1 MMEVVKF
8 KMGKPEKYD
17 FSGWATRCNVK
28 CSDGRTILKHAFKD
42 DDGKVV
48 PLVWN
53 HNHVEADN
61 VLGHACLEAREEGI
75 YAYCSFNDTDQGKNA
90 KELVQHGDITALSIF
105 ANKLQQNNNR
115 EVMHGIIREVS
126 LVLAGANPGAS
137 IDYVVAHADD
147 SESEEATIYNDENA
161 LEMFHAET
169 QENNP
174 APENKEDLENKEDN
188 QDQQSTPE
196 NDQQLDKNPVE
207 ENKPES
213 DPNQENLEHKDDPAK
228 EEKKEKNIK
237 DILDSMTEEQRE
249 VLYFLVGM
257 AHEEAKNGGKEE
269 MKHNAFD
276 EIKNDKGEVLTHSEF
291 VEIMAEAKKNG
302 SLRDTFL
309 AHGITDVGNLFPEDK
324 AVNNGPFTV
333 SRNMEWVAKV
343 MNAVHHTPFARV
355 KSFYFNITGEQ
366 ARAKGYVKGN
376 QKVEEVVAALKRS
389 TPPQTVYK
397 LQKIDR
403 DDVIDITDF
412 DVIAYLKSEM
422 RVMLDEE
429 LARAFLIG
437 DGRSVDSNDKIN
449 PLNIRPVWQDSET
462 YTVKRVLERGEGN
475 FAKDFIKDII
485 RSRKLYKGS
494 GNPTLFTTEDM
505 LTEML
510 LIEDGQ
516 GRVIYDTVERLKTA
530 LRVSDIV
537 TVEVME
543 GAYRRDSSYQYNL
556 LGLLVNMR
564 DYNVGADKG
573 GNVSM
578 FDDFDIN
585 YNKYEYLIET
595 RCSGALVKPYSAI
608 SFEEKTSF

>member
-1 MMEVVKF
+1 
-8 KMGKPEKYD
+8 MGKPEKFD
-17 FSGWATRCNVK
+17 FSGWATKYNVK

-42 DDGKVV
+42 DDTKVI

-61 VLGHACLEAREEGI
+61 VLGHAYLEERDEGI
-75 YAYCSFNDTDQGKNA
+75 YAYCSLNDTDQGKNA
-90 KELVQHGDITALSIF
+90 KELVQHGDITSLSIF
-105 ANKLQQNNNR
+105 ANKLKQNSNK

-161 LEMFHAET
+161 LEMFHAEKEEEKGEHEM
-169 QENNP
+169 ENNP
-174 APENKEDLENKEDN
+174 
-188 QDQQSTPE
+188 
-196 NDQQLDKNPVE
+196 NP
-207 ENKPES
+207 N
-213 DPNQENLEHKDDPAK
+213 PNETLEHKEENPAPAK
-228 EEKKEKNIK
+228 EKTVQEI
-237 DILDSMTEEQRE
+237 IDSMSDEQKD
-249 VLYFLVGM
+249 VLYLLVG
-257 AHEEAKNGGKEE
+257 AAAEEAKNGGKEE

-276 EIKNDKGEVLTHSEF
+276 EITNDKGEVLTHSEF
-291 VEIMAEAKKNG
+291 VEIIAEAKQKG
-302 SLRDTFL
+302 SVKDAFL
-309 AHGITDVGNLFPEDK
+309 AHGITDIGNLFPEDK
-324 AVNNGPFTV
+324 AVGGPATV
-333 SRNMEWVAKV
+333 SRNMDWVAKV
-343 MNAVHHTPFARV
+343 MGAVHHTPFARV
-355 KSFYFNITGEQ
+355 KSSLIDITGEQ

-389 TPPQTVYK
+389 TSPQTVYK

-449 PLNIRPVWQDSET
+449 PLNIRPVWGDSET
-462 YTVKRVLERGEGN
+462 YTVKRVLERAEGASDEA
-475 FAKDFIKDII
+475 FAKAFIKDVI
-485 RSRKLYKGS
+485 RARKLYKGS

-505 LTEML
+505 LTNML
-510 LIEDGQ
+510 LIEDKNE
-516 GRVIYDTVERLKTA
+516 RVIYDTVEKLKTA

-543 GAYRRDSSYQYNL
+543 GANRRDASYQYNL

-573 GNVSM
+573 GNVNM

-585 YNKYEYLIET
+585 LNKYEYLIET
-595 RCSGALVKPYSAI
+595 RCSGALVKPFSAI

>member
-1 MMEVVKF
+1 MV
-8 KMGKPEKYD
+8 KPEKYD
-17 FSGWATRCNVK
+17 FSGWATKYNVK
-28 CSDGRTILKHAFKD
+28 CSDGRTILKHAFKED
-42 DDGKVV
+42 DSKVI

-53 HNHVEADN
+53 HNHVEAEN
-61 VLGHACLEAREEGI
+61 VLGHAYLEERDEGI
-75 YAYCSFNDTDQGKNA
+75 YAYCSLNDTDQGKNA
-90 KELVQHGDITALSIF
+90 KELVQHGDITSLSIF
-105 ANKLQQNNNR
+105 ANKLKQNSNK
-115 EVMHGIIREVS
+115 EVMHGVIREVS

-147 SESEEATIYNDENA
+147 SESEDATIYNDENA
-161 LEMFHAET
+161 LEMFHAE
-169 QENNP
+169 ENPGIPGTTNEGDP
-174 APENKEDLENKEDN
+174 KPKE
-188 QDQQSTPE
+188 
-196 NDQQLDKNPVE
+196 
-207 ENKPES
+207 
-213 DPNQENLEHKDDPAK
+213 ENLEHKEGDPAK
-228 EEKKEKNIK
+228 KEVKEKTVQEII
-237 DILDSMTEEQRE
+237 DGMSDEERN
-249 VLYFLVGM
+249 VLYLLVGA

-291 VEIMAEAKKNG
+291 VEIIAEAKQKG
-302 SLRDTFL
+302 SVKDAFL
-309 AHGITDVGNLFPEDK
+309 AHGITDIGNLFPEDK
-324 AVNNGPFTV
+324 AVGGPATV

-343 MNAVHHTPFARV
+343 MGAVHHTPFARV
-355 KSFYFNITGEQ
+355 KSSLIDITGEQ

-389 TPPQTVYK
+389 TTPQTVYK

-449 PLNIRPVWQDSET
+449 PLNIRPVWGDSET
-462 YTVKRVLERGEGN
+462 YTVKRVLERAEGASEEA
-475 FAKDFIKDII
+475 FAKAFIKDVI
-485 RSRKLYKGS
+485 RARKLYKGS

-505 LTEML
+505 LTNML
-510 LIEDGQ
+510 LIEDKNE
-516 GRVIYDTVERLKTA
+516 RVIYDTVEKLKTA

-543 GAYRRDSSYQYNL
+543 GVNRRDASYQYNL
-556 LGLLVNMR
+556 LGVLVNMR

-573 GNVSM
+573 GNVNM

-585 YNKYEYLIET
+585 LNKYEYLIET
-595 RCSGALVKPYSAI
+595 RCSGALVKPFSAI

>member
-1 MMEVVKF
+1 
-8 KMGKPEKYD
+8 MGKPEKFD
-17 FSGWATRCNVK
+17 FSGWATKYNVK

-42 DDGKVV
+42 DDTKVI

-61 VLGHACLEAREEGI
+61 VLGHAYLEERDEGI
-75 YAYCSFNDTDQGKNA
+75 YAYCSLNDTDQGKNA
-90 KELVQHGDITALSIF
+90 KELVQHGDITSLSIF
-105 ANKLQQNNNR
+105 ANKLKQNSNK

-161 LEMFHAET
+161 LEMFHAEKEEEKGEHEM
-169 QENNP
+169 ENNP
-174 APENKEDLENKEDN
+174 
-188 QDQQSTPE
+188 
-196 NDQQLDKNPVE
+196 NP
-207 ENKPES
+207 N
-213 DPNQENLEHKDDPAK
+213 PNETLEHKEENPAPAK
-228 EEKKEKNIK
+228 EKTVQEI
-237 DILDSMTEEQRE
+237 IDSMSDEQKD
-249 VLYFLVGM
+249 VLYLLVG
-257 AHEEAKNGGKEE
+257 AAAEEAKNGGKEE

-276 EIKNDKGEVLTHSEF
+276 EITNDKGEVLTHSEF
-291 VEIMAEAKKNG
+291 VEIIAEAKQKG
-302 SLRDTFL
+302 SVKDAFL
-309 AHGITDVGNLFPEDK
+309 AHGITDIGNLFPEDK
-324 AVNNGPFTV
+324 AVGGPATV
-333 SRNMEWVAKV
+333 SRNMDWVAKV
-343 MNAVHHTPFARV
+343 MGAVHHTPFARV
-355 KSFYFNITGEQ
+355 KSSLIDITGEQ

-389 TPPQTVYK
+389 TSPQTVYK

-449 PLNIRPVWQDSET
+449 PLNIRPVWGDSET
-462 YTVKRVLERGEGN
+462 YTVKRVLERAEGASDEA
-475 FAKDFIKDII
+475 FAKAFIKDVI
-485 RSRKLYKGS
+485 RARKLYKGS

-505 LTEML
+505 LTNML
-510 LIEDGQ
+510 LIEDKNE
-516 GRVIYDTVERLKTA
+516 RVIYDTVEKLKTA

-543 GAYRRDSSYQYNL
+543 GANRRDASYQYNL

-573 GNVSM
+573 GNVNM

-585 YNKYEYLIET
+585 LNKYEYLIET
-595 RCSGALVKPYSAI
+595 RCSGALVKPFAAI

>member
-1 MMEVVKF
+1 MA
-8 KMGKPEKYD
+8 KPEKYD
-17 FSGWATRCNVK
+17 FSGWATKYNVK
-28 CSDGRTILKHAFKD
+28 CSDGRTILKHAFKED
-42 DDGKVV
+42 DTKVI

-53 HNHVEADN
+53 HNHVEAEN
-61 VLGHACLEAREEGI
+61 VLGHAYLEERDDGI
-75 YAYCSFNDTDQGKNA
+75 YAYCSLNDADQGKNA
-90 KELVQHGDITALSIF
+90 KELVQHGDITSLSIF
-105 ANKLQQNNNR
+105 ANKLKQNSNK
-115 EVMHGIIREVS
+115 EVMHGVIREVS

-137 IDYVVAHADD
+137 IDYVVSHADD
-147 SESEEATIYNDENA
+147 SESEDATIYNDENA
-161 LEMFHAET
+161 LEMFHAE
-169 QENNP
+169 ENPGIPGKTNEGDPKP
-174 APENKEDLENKEDN
+174 AEA
-188 QDQQSTPE
+188 
-196 NDQQLDKNPVE
+196 
-207 ENKPES
+207 
-213 DPNQENLEHKDDPAK
+213 NLEHKEESDPANK
-228 EEKKEKNIK
+228 EGKKKTVPEII
-237 DILDSMTEEQRE
+237 DGMSDEERN
-249 VLYFLVGM
+249 VLYLLVGA

-291 VEIMAEAKKNG
+291 VEIIAEAKQKG
-302 SLRDTFL
+302 SVKDAFL
-309 AHGITDVGNLFPEDK
+309 AHGITDIGNLFPEDK
-324 AVNNGPFTV
+324 AVGGPATV

-343 MNAVHHTPFARV
+343 MGAVHHTPFARV
-355 KSFYFNITGEQ
+355 KSSLIDITGEQ

-389 TPPQTVYK
+389 TSPQTVYK

-437 DGRSVDSNDKIN
+437 DGRSVDSNDKIS
-449 PLNIRPVWQDSET
+449 PLDIRPVWGDNET
-462 YTVKRVLERGEGN
+462 YTVKRVLERADGASEEA
-475 FAKDFIKDII
+475 FAKAFIKDVI
-485 RSRKLYKGS
+485 RARKLYKGS

-505 LTEML
+505 LTNML
-510 LIEDGQ
+510 LIEDKNE
-516 GRVIYDTVERLKTA
+516 RAIYDTVEKLKTA

-543 GAYRRDSSYQYNL
+543 GVNRRDASHQYDL

-585 YNKYEYLIET
+585 LNKYEYLIET
-595 RCSGALVKPYSAI
+595 RCSGALVKPFSAV

>member
-1 MMEVVKF
+1 MA
-8 KMGKPEKYD
+8 KPEKYD
-17 FSGWATRCNVK
+17 FSGWATKYNVK
-28 CSDGRTILKHAFKD
+28 CSDGRTILKHAFKED
-42 DDGKVV
+42 DTKVI

-53 HNHVEADN
+53 HNHVEAEN
-61 VLGHACLEAREEGI
+61 VLGHAYLEERDEGI
-75 YAYCSFNDTDQGKNA
+75 YAYCSLNDTDQGKNA
-90 KELVQHGDITALSIF
+90 KELVQHGDITSLSIF
-105 ANKLQQNNNR
+105 ANKLKQNSNK
-115 EVMHGIIREVS
+115 EVMHGVIREVS

-147 SESEEATIYNDENA
+147 SESEDATIYNDENA
-161 LEMFHAET
+161 LEMFHAE
-169 QENNP
+169 ENP
-174 APENKEDLENKEDN
+174 G
-188 QDQQSTPE
+188 TPGATNE
-196 NDQQLDKNPVE
+196 GDP
-207 ENKPES
+207 KPDEA
-213 DPNQENLEHKDDPAK
+213 NLEHKEKDDPAK
-228 EEKKEKNIK
+228 KEVKEKTVQEII
-237 DILDSMTEEQRE
+237 DGMSDEERD
-249 VLYFLVGM
+249 VLYLLVGA

-291 VEIMAEAKKNG
+291 VEIIAEAKQKG
-302 SLRDTFL
+302 SVKDAFL
-309 AHGITDVGNLFPEDK
+309 AHGITDIGNLFPEDK
-324 AVNNGPFTV
+324 AVGGPATV

-343 MNAVHHTPFARV
+343 MGAVHHTPFARV
-355 KSFYFNITGEQ
+355 KSSLIDITGEQ

-389 TPPQTVYK
+389 TSPQTVYK

-449 PLNIRPVWQDSET
+449 PLNIRPVWGDSET
-462 YTVKRVLERGEGN
+462 YTVKRVLERAEGASEEA
-475 FAKDFIKDII
+475 FAKAFIKDVI
-485 RSRKLYKGS
+485 RARKLYKGS

-505 LTEML
+505 LTNML
-510 LIEDGQ
+510 LIEDKNE
-516 GRVIYDTVERLKTA
+516 RVIYDTVEKLKTA

-543 GAYRRDSSYQYNL
+543 GANRRDASYQYNL

-573 GNVSM
+573 GNVNM

-585 YNKYEYLIET
+585 LNKYEYLIET
-595 RCSGALVKPYSAI
+595 RCSGALVKPFSAI

>member
-1 MMEVVKF
+1 
-8 KMGKPEKYD
+8 MGKPEKYD
-17 FSGWATRCNVK
+17 FSGWATKCNVK

-42 DDGKVV
+42 DDGKTV

-53 HNHVEADN
+53 HNHVEAEN
-61 VLGHACLEAREEGI
+61 VLGHACLESREEGI
-75 YAYCSFNDTDQGKNA
+75 YAYCSFNDTEQGKNA
-90 KELVQHGDITALSIF
+90 KELVQHGDITSLSIF
-105 ANKLQQNNNR
+105 ANKLQQNNNK

-161 LEMFHAET
+161 LEMFHAD
-169 QENNP
+169 
-174 APENKEDLENKEDN
+174 PENPNPEEHKDPELEHKDPDN
-188 QDQQSTPE
+188 PNPEEHKDPE
-196 NDQQLDKNPVE
+196 NPNPE
-207 ENKPES
+207 
-213 DPNQENLEHKDDPAK
+213 ENLEHKDDPAK
-228 EEKKEKNIK
+228 KEKKDKTVQ
-237 DILDSMTEEQRE
+237 DVLDTMNEEQLN
-249 VLYFLVGM
+249 VLYLLVGA

-291 VEIMAEAKKNG
+291 VEIIAEAKKNG
-302 SLRDTFL
+302 SVKDAFL
-309 AHGITDVGNLFPEDK
+309 AHGITDIGNLFPEDR
-324 AVNNGPFTV
+324 AAGAPETV
-333 SRNMEWVAKV
+333 SRNMEWVAQV
-343 MNAVHHTPFARV
+343 MGAVSHSPFSRV
-355 KSFYFNITGEQ
+355 KSMYFDITGEQ
-366 ARAKGYVKGN
+366 ARAKGYVKGH
-376 QKVEEVVAALKRS
+376 QKVEEVITALKRRID
-389 TPPQTVYK
+389 PQTVYK

-403 DDVIDITDF
+403 DDVLDITDF

-437 DGRSVDSNDKIN
+437 DGRPVDDEHKISTDH
-449 PLNIRPVWQDSET
+449 IKPVWQDSEV
-462 YTVKRVLERGEGN
+462 YTVKRILERASGASDEA
-475 FAKDFIKDII
+475 FAKSFIKDVVKA
-485 RSRKLYKGS
+485 RKLYKGS
-494 GNPTLFTTEDM
+494 GNPVLYTTEDM
-505 LTEML
+505 LTNML
-510 LIEDGQ
+510 LIEDTT
-516 GRVIYDTVERLKTA
+516 GRVIYDTVEKLKTA
-530 LRVSDIV
+530 LRVKDII

-543 GAYRRDSSYQYNL
+543 GANRKDSSFQYNL

-564 DYNVGADKG
+564 DYKVGADKG
-573 GNVSM
+573 GNVNM